1 MQNNVVQE
9 AVQQYNELFK
19 VEAKAKHVV
28 NDSVFKDLF
37 SDPDNVRKL
46 YLKLHPEDADVEVSD
61 ITANTLKSIFIESLI
76 NDLSFL
82 VRDTLMIM
90 VEAQTKWNYN
100 IVFRLLEYAVQSL
113 HNYIKLTEQDVHAQ
127 KLVHIPNVELYV
139 LYTGEDNKTYDV
151 LTIKELFYGG
161 QSCSIDASVKVLYGD
176 DGNDIVC
183 QYADFVKV
191 LRNCCKE
198 LGRTQ
203 AAVKKAIEICK
214 DKGTLKEYL
223 EKRETEVMTI
233 MQSLFDQEYALMV
246 HDKAREKEI
255 RAEEQQKADARV
267 AEEQQKADARVAEAK
282 LKSIR
287 NLMKNMGCEAVK
299 AMETL
304 GIDAE
309 EQKELLKLI

>member
-1 MQNNVVQE
+1 M
-9 AVQQYNELFK
+9 
-19 VEAKAKHVV
+19 
-28 NDSVFKDLF
+28 
-37 SDPDNVRKL
+37 
-46 YLKLHPEDADVEVSD
+46 
-61 ITANTLKSIFIESLI
+61 
-76 NDLSFL
+76 
-82 VRDTLMIM
+82 
-90 VEAQTKWNYN
+90 
-100 IVFRLLEYAVQSL
+100 
-113 HNYIKLTEQDVHAQ
+113 
-127 KLVHIPNVELYV
+127 
-139 LYTGEDNKTYDV
+139 
-151 LTIKELFYGG
+151 FYGG

-191 LRNCCKE
+191 LRSCCKE

-223 EKRETEVMTI
+223 ETREAEVMTI

-267 AEEQQKADARVAEAK
+267 AEAK
-282 LKSIR
+282 LNSIR

-309 EQKELLKLI
+309 EQKELSKLI